1 MLRRTNKNKKYAL
14 RKIGK
19 YFGPCVIGTMIA
31 IGVAVTIPLN
41 EVHAIDSVYIPH
53 VKNASVNNGYEV
65 HEPKGKQ
72 YIRNDEVESHVPVLK
87 KKGQDGVKY
96 IFEKDWDDLE
106 LSGRPH
112 DPDYFNDHETRNL
125 FVELYAKESVKRAVS
140 EGETDYSSIV
150 DEKGEAGDPDEK
162 YVRKDVDIT
171 TVNSHAG
178 EVDPETGKK
187 TPAVSIIDPKYPH
200 RIDSN
205 SGTKPDKYDPTIRV
219 AIEGADGIFDDS
231 DYVVISNKPITVD
244 EDSDE
249 NIVKD
254 DGSVVLSRYY
264 KVVTGRRYVEG
275 GGDTI
280 EDANKEDDIYE
291 VGTKPKVV
299 TEEIPYTTRYER
311 DDTKGRDYRVVTTQG
326 KNGKRITTTTYTLNT
341 TNGDVT
347 ENKPTVEV
355 TDAIEEV
362 ITLGTKPKVEETP
375 IKKPVRYEA
384 DPTKPKGETT
394 TETEG
399 EDGKVVTTT
408 PYIVNSDGSVTEGE
422 PTTVRTEP
430 KEKVVKVGTKQK
442 DDIREIS
449 ITTTY
454 EDDPTLEKGTEK
466 VVTEG
471 KAGSETITT
480 RYIVDPNTGKITETT
495 SSQTTKVMTPKVVKR
510 GTKEVAQPNLKVAQ
524 PTIAI
529 VEEPNKASIQVK
541 APEKDADTVRI
552 IYPKSD
558 GSGDEELTLTK
569 QSNGEWTL
577 DKQPEN
583 VILNKETG
591 TVTIPREAV
600 VNKQKVQAQSRNGN
614 SDYTSFVYAVL
625 SIAEANPVGLVTRWV
640 AQIDNITLKTL
651 RDEVSGKEPAGE
663 FEGYKW
669 LSSRL
674 EDGILTHTFEINS
687 GNLPPVNLIPE
698 KPSETENPVI
708 RTVWRDE
715 NGKDLKTP
723 SVEKQEAGEVEGYEF
738 VESHR
743 EGDNLT
749 VHVFR
754 TKKSQT
760 PSPAPAKVS
769 EQKGEAVATSEK
781 PVENGTSTNESDKAE
796 LPNTGTETNASLA
809 SAGIMTLLAGLGLG
823 FFKKKEDEN

>member
-31 IGVAVTIPLN
+31 IGVATTIPLN

-53 VKNASVNNGYEV
+53 VKNASINNGYEV
-65 HEPKGKQ
+65 HDPKGKQ

-96 IFEKDWDDLE
+96 IFVKDKDEFAGADYKKLVE
-106 LSGRPH
+106 YE
-112 DPDYFNDHETRNL
+112 DYFTTRSASSL
-125 FVELYAKESVKRAVS
+125 FIELYAKEDDKRAVS
-140 EGETDYSSIV
+140 EGEKSYFDIV
-150 DEKGEAGDPDEK
+150 DEKDNEDGDPDEK

-178 EVDPETGKK
+178 EDDPKTGGKI
-187 TPAVSIIDPKYPH
+187 PAVSIIDPKYPY

-205 SGTKPDKYDPTIRV
+205 SGTKPDKYDPDKRV
-219 AIEGADGIFDDS
+219 AIEGANGVLDES
-231 DYVVISNKPITVD
+231 DYVVIANKPITVD
-244 EDSDE
+244 ENSDE

-254 DGSVVLSRYY
+254 DGSVVLSKYY
-264 KVVTGRRYVEG
+264 KIITGRRYVEG

-291 VGTKPKVV
+291 VGTKPKV
-299 TEEIPYTTRYER
+299 
-311 DDTKGRDYRVVTTQG
+311 
-326 KNGKRITTTTYTLNT
+326 
-341 TNGDVT
+341 
-347 ENKPTVEV
+347 
-355 TDAIEEV
+355 
-362 ITLGTKPKVEETP
+362 EETP
-375 IKKPVRYEA
+375 IPV
-384 DPTKPKGETT
+384 TT
-394 TETEG
+394 TYVGDPEKEVGTPEVVENPG
-399 EDGKVVTTT
+399 KAGKVITTT
-408 PYIVNSDGSVTEGE
+408 PYNLNEKDGTVTEGT
-422 PTTVRTEP
+422 PTRTTEAMTP
-430 KEKVVKVGTKQK
+430 KVVKVGTKPK
-442 DDIREIS
+442 DVIREIS

-454 EDDPTLEKGTEK
+454 VDDPTLEKGTEK
-466 VVTEG
+466 VVTKGE
-471 KAGSETITT
+471 AGSETITT
-480 RYIVDPNTGKITETT
+480 RYIVDPNTGQITETT
-495 SSQTTKVMTPKVVKR
+495 SSQTTKAMTPKVVKR
-510 GTKEVAQPNLKVAQ
+510 GTKEVAQPNLKVAL

-529 VEEPNKASIQVK
+529 VEESNNKASIQVK

-552 IYPKSD
+552 TYPKRD
-558 GSGDEELTLTK
+558 GSGNEVLTLTK
-569 QSNGEWTL
+569 QSGGEWTL

-583 VILNKETG
+583 VILNKEEG
-591 TVTIPREAV
+591 TVTIPREAI
-600 VNKQKVQAQSRNGN
+600 VNKQKVQARSKNGN
-614 SDYTSFVYAVL
+614 SGFSLPVYEVL
-625 SIAEANPVGLVTRWV
+625 SIEEANPEHPVTIWK
-640 AQIDNITLKTL
+640 DKGGTELKKIIGEKAL
-651 RDEVSGKEPAGE
+651 AGTIP
-663 FEGYKW
+663 GYKW
-669 LSSRL
+669 VSSRL
-674 EDGILTHTFEINS
+674 EDGILTHTFEKINN

-698 KPSETENPVI
+698 KPSSKTENPVI

-781 PVENGTSTNESDKAE
+781 PVENGTSTNKSDKAE

>member
-31 IGVAVTIPLN
+31 VGVAATIPLN

-53 VKNASVNNGYEV
+53 VKNASINNGYEV
-65 HEPKGKQ
+65 HDPKGKQ

-275 GGDTI
+275 GGDVI

-291 VGTKPKVV
+291 VGTKPKV
-299 TEEIPYTTRYER
+299 
-311 DDTKGRDYRVVTTQG
+311 
-326 KNGKRITTTTYTLNT
+326 
-341 TNGDVT
+341 
-347 ENKPTVEV
+347 
-355 TDAIEEV
+355 
-362 ITLGTKPKVEETP
+362 EETP
-375 IKKPVRYEA
+375 IPV
-384 DPTKPKGETT
+384 TT
-394 TETEG
+394 TYVGDPEKEVGTPEVVENPG
-399 EDGKVVTTT
+399 KAGKVITTT
-408 PYIVNSDGSVTEGE
+408 PYNLNEKDGTVTEGT
-422 PTTVRTEP
+422 PTRTTEAMTP
-430 KEKVVKVGTKQK
+430 KVVKVGTKQK

-651 RDEVSGKEPAGE
+651 RDDVSGKEPAGE

-781 PVENGTSTNESDKAE
+781 PVENGTSTNKSDKAG

>member
-31 IGVAVTIPLN
+31 IGVAATIPLN

-53 VKNASVNNGYEV
+53 VKNASINNGYEV
-65 HEPKGKQ
+65 HDPKGKQ

-275 GGDTI
+275 GGDVI

-291 VGTKPKVV
+291 VGTKPKV
-299 TEEIPYTTRYER
+299 
-311 DDTKGRDYRVVTTQG
+311 
-326 KNGKRITTTTYTLNT
+326 
-341 TNGDVT
+341 
-347 ENKPTVEV
+347 
-355 TDAIEEV
+355 
-362 ITLGTKPKVEETP
+362 EETP
-375 IKKPVRYEA
+375 IPV
-384 DPTKPKGETT
+384 TT
-394 TETEG
+394 TYVGDPEKEVGTPEVVENPG
-399 EDGKVVTTT
+399 KAGKVITTT
-408 PYIVNSDGSVTEGE
+408 PYNLNEKDGTVTEGT
-422 PTTVRTEP
+422 PTRT
-430 KEKVVKVGTKQK
+430 
-442 DDIREIS
+442 
-449 ITTTY
+449 
-454 EDDPTLEKGTEK
+454 TE
-466 VVTEG
+466 
-471 KAGSETITT
+471 A
-480 RYIVDPNTGKITETT
+480 
-495 SSQTTKVMTPKVVKR
+495 MTPKVVKR

-529 VEEPNKASIQVK
+529 VEESNKASIQVK
-541 APEKDADTVRI
+541 APKKDADTVRI

-583 VILNKETG
+583 VTLDKKTG
-591 TVTIPREAV
+591 IVTIPREAI
-600 VNKQKVQAQSRNGN
+600 VNKQKVQARSKNGN
-614 SDYTSFVYAVL
+614 SGFSLPVYEVL
-625 SIAEANPVGLVTRWV
+625 SIEEANPVGLVTRWV

-651 RDEVSGKEPAGE
+651 RDDVSGKEPAGE

-669 LSSRL
+669 VSSRL
-674 EDGILTHTFEINS
+674 EDGILTHKFEEINN

-769 EQKGEAVATSEK
+769 EQKGETVATSEK
-781 PVENGTSTNESDKAE
+781 TVENVTSTNESDKAE